1 MILLIYLYKK
11 AVALF
16 QRVFKNQIKKVTPNG
31 QDGQKKD
38 ETLLEGEAS
47 EIDGKDEGTNLGIKQ
62 SFNLMSKAGGKVMNI
77 IDLDNGSMNS

>member
-1 MILLIYLYKK
+1 MFISVVY
-11 AVALF
+11 
-16 QRVFKNQIKKVTPNG
+16 NDDD
-31 QDGQKKD
+31 DG
-38 ETLLEGEAS
+38 E